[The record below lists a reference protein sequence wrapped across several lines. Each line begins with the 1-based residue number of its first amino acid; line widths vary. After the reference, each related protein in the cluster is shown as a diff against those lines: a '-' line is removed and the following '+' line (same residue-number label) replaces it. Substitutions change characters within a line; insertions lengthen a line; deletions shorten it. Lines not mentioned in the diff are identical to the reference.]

1 MPKMPNACNCN
12 VRKVDQAV
20 QANDCFA
27 DEGYEIGREYVG
39 NDEAGAIIY
48 EAPSRAAQSSELW
61 KNREMYPMIDRG
73 EYIMHPRNSNL
84 AHDLSDPV
92 TVHVNTAEAILRR
105 GIRCHHSLPV
115 IGNLVEFN
123 YIENKTLEKQFLDKK
138 AQLGLAGRDDSE
150 LVLFHGTGHANTHE
164 ICSGNFNLDLSN
176 RFAYGRG
183 IYFSKCPNT
192 SLQYGD
198 DLILCRVLPGHKKRT
213 VANANAND
221 RTTLQ
226 PGFDSLEIDWMRNN
240 DPGSNAIVVRTPEQ
254 ILPYCVIKTEHTG
267 GSKSV
272 GMPMTTK
279 SHVKAAKSKP
289 IVATASKPKV
299 QVAGKIKPKVAAGG
313 RGRARPAQPPPA
325 YRNPAWCAIM

>member
-1 MPKMPNACNCN
+1 MPNACNCH
-12 VRKVDQAV
+12 VKKVDQAV
-20 QANDCFA
+20 QVTDGFP
-27 DEGYEIGREYVG
+27 DEGCELGREYVG

-61 KNREMYPMIDRG
+61 KNRKVYPMIDRG
-73 EYIMHPRNSNL
+73 EYIMHPRNSNV
-84 AHDLSDPV
+84 AHDLSDPI

-105 GIRCHHSLPV
+105 GIRSHRSLPV
-115 IGNLVEFN
+115 IGSLVEFN

-138 AQLGLAGRDDSE
+138 AQLCAAGRDDSE
-150 LVLFHGTGHANTHE
+150 LVLFHGTGHVNTHE

-176 RFAYGRG
+176 RFLYGRG

-198 DLILCRVLPGHKKRT
+198 DLILCRVLPGQKKST
-213 VANANAND
+213 VASANAND

-267 GSKSV
+267 GSKSA

-279 SHVKAAKSKP
+279 SNKAANSKP
-289 IVATASKPKV
+289 MVAISKPKV

-313 RGRARPAQPPPA
+313 RKRARPAQPPPA
-325 YRNPAWCAIM
+325 YQNPPWCAIM